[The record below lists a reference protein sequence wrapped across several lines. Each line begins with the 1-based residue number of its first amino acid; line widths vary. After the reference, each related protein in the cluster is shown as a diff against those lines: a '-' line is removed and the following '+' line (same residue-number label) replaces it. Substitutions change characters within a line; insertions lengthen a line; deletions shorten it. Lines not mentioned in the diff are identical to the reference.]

1 LFQLIDKSIFKIITH
16 KDTAKQM
23 WDSMKVKYQDSA
35 RVKRVQLQWLRR
47 IFETLEMKLGE
58 LVNDHF
64 GRVLETANKMPNY
77 GEDMNDVK
85 IVEKILRSLTDNFN
99 FIVSSI
105 EESEDIYQL
114 IVDEL
119 WGYLLVDEWKLR
131 GKRSDEQVLQ
141 VEEGTCYANG
151 RRRNNFQRGRG
162 SSVRGSRRAKTFV
175 NRNAIIC
182 LWYHKQGHY

>member
-1 LFQLIDKSIFKIITH
+1 
-16 KDTAKQM
+16 
-23 WDSMKVKYQDSA
+23 
-35 RVKRVQLQWLRR
+35 
-47 IFETLEMKLGE
+47 MKLGE

-119 WGYLLVDEWKLR
+119 
-131 GKRSDEQVLQ
+131 
-141 VEEGTCYANG
+141 
-151 RRRNNFQRGRG
+151 
-162 SSVRGSRRAKTFV
+162 
-175 NRNAIIC
+175 
-182 LWYHKQGHY
+182 